1 MIKEEA
7 KQKVAELVKK
17 YEGLS
22 PRELNQYSHNE
33 EATKLNFI
41 MPLFTA
47 LGWDFQSNNEVTAE
61 EKASNGR
68 VDYAFKLKNVTQLC
82 LEAKPLKSDINSE
95 NYKKQA
101 IDYAYY
107 KAVTWAALTNFEELR
122 LFNAQKKDNFITLTH
137 DKYIQEFDDLWLL
150 SKESFETG
158 LLKAK
163 ATKYGVLSPPPRI
176 ETLLYTDLRE
186 WRGQLYNQLHQHN
199 ASLKSYEIDEVI
211 QKFFNRLIFIRTCE
225 DKGLEGNQLLE
236 TVREW
241 EKGGHKG
248 ELVEKVK
255 QIFQNYNQWYDS
267 ELFDTHLLD
276 SDKVFIEGS
285 TVENIVKGMAN
296 YAFDLIDA
304 DVLGAVYEQ
313 YLGFVAAE
321 AKEKPQEQQ
330 QMALGLSGDATFTI
344 VNKKQHRKEQGIYY
358 TPRFVTDY
366 IVKETVGRFIK
377 EHNANE
383 IFNIKILDPACGSG
397 SFLIRAYD
405 ELLTYYAADQ
415 QKTVAHLNQ
424 NDRLP
429 VLKRNIFGVD
439 LDRQA
444 VEIARLNLLIR
455 SLAGREILPGL
466 KDNIKQGN
474 SLISGTPEKLEKYFG
489 KTYENKRPF
498 DWKNQFS
505 EIADNGGFDIV
516 IGNPPYV
523 RIQSLPR
530 DEADFYRDI
539 YDSAFGSFD
548 IYVLFIEQAIK
559 LLKSGGH
566 LGFITS
572 GKFLRSDYGKK
583 IQQLILEKCTVE
595 NIVDLSAQQIFN
607 EATTYPVII
616 VLQKGTSEKP
626 LQYNFVPENI
636 ELSGSS
642 QPLESLSSI
651 YTSQAAITKG
661 TWPPAGSNESL
672 FGKLSQNT
680 APLREVAKRIFVGL
694 QTSADKIFVLKKL
707 GELKDG
713 KVKVYSSS
721 LNQELELES
730 EMLKPFLT
738 GKNITRYYSPP
749 SKELLLFPYKLSG
762 GKATLISQSQLQTLY
777 PNVWVYLCLNQNA
790 LEQREYGRFQG
801 SNWYAFGRNQNLA
814 IHGQRKLAIP
824 STVKRLM
831 ACYDYAGEMY
841 LDNVRVNGILL
852 KEESD
857 IDYKYITGLL
867 NSKLLHWFFSRV
879 ATPFAN
885 GWFGANR
892 QFIETLPIRTVA
904 FSNST
909 EKKLHNEIVSQVD
922 KMLDLNKKLTPI
934 RGTYSFERD
943 DLIKEIENTDKKI
956 DNLVYDLY
964 GLTAEEIKIV
974 EEEIK

>member
-1 MIKEEA
+1 MTKEEA
-7 KQKVAELVKK
+7 KLKIAELVKK

-22 PRELNQYSHNE
+22 ARELNQYSHNE

-47 LGWDFQSNNEVTAE
+47 LGWDFQNNNEVTAE

-82 LEAKPLKSDINSE
+82 LEAKPLKADINSE

-137 DKYIQEFDDLWLL
+137 DKYIQEFDDLWLF

-225 DKGLEGNQLLE
+225 DKGLESNQLLE

-241 EKGGHKG
+241 GKGGHKG

-255 QIFQNYNQWYDS
+255 QIFQKYNGWYDS

-276 SDKVFIEGS
+276 SDKVFIEGL
-285 TVENIVKGMAN
+285 TVENILKGMAN

-330 QMALGLSGDATFTI
+330 KMALGLSGDSTFTI

-366 IVKETVGRFIK
+366 IVKETVGRFVK

-405 ELLTYYAADQ
+405 ELLTHYADDR
-415 QKTVAHLNQ
+415 QKTVAQLNQ

-455 SLAGREILPGL
+455 SLAHREILPGL

-474 SLISGTPEKLEKYFG
+474 SLISGTPEELEKYFG

-505 EIADNGGFDIV
+505 EIVDNGGFDIV

-523 RIQSLPR
+523 QFSMDKKTSSFKDYLI
-530 DEADFYRDI
+530 DK
-539 YDSAFGSFD
+539 FGSSMGRLNTFGF
-548 IYVLFIEQAIK
+548 FIHRGIS
-559 LLKSGGH
+559 L
-566 LGFITS
+566 
-572 GKFLRSDYGKK
+572 
-583 IQQLILEKCTVE
+583 
-595 NIVDLSAQQIFN
+595 
-607 EATTYPVII
+607 
-616 VLQKGTSEKP
+616 LQKGGYLGYIIPNTFLTQQYYTSLRQFVLDTCEIVSIATLEEMPFPSAVIENVVIILKKQESNEIREHNTVKVKELGEESEHIISQIDFRKTFNSSFTISLSDNSQKFSEKIVKQS
-626 LQYNFVPENI
+626 LKLNELVFVN
-636 ELSGSS
+636 
-642 QPLESLSSI
+642 
-651 YTSQAAITKG
+651 QAIALAHDRK
-661 TWPPAGSNESL
+661 SSL
-672 FGKLSQNT
+672 FKEPIDGRYKKVLDGRDINRYVIDFSNT
-680 APLREVAKRIFVGL
+680 
-694 QTSADKIFVLKKL
+694 
-707 GELKDG
+707 
-713 KVKVYSSS
+713 Y
-721 LNQELELES
+721 
-730 EMLKPFLT
+730 
-738 GKNITRYYSPP
+738 
-749 SKELLLFPYKLSG
+749 LLFDLSKIHSCKREDIFLANEKLLFRRVGDSIIAAYDNEQYYALNTLVVITPKIPDINLKFILGILNSNLINSYYKLFLKST
-762 GKATLISQSQLQTLY
+762 KKVFSEIQARQ
-777 PNVWVYLCLNQNA
+777 V
-790 LEQREYGRFQG
+790 
-801 SNWYAFGRNQNLA
+801 
-814 IHGQRKLAIP
+814 GQ
-824 STVKRLM
+824 
-831 ACYDYAGEMY
+831 
-841 LDNVRVNGILL
+841 
-852 KEESD
+852 
-857 IDYKYITGLL
+857 
-867 NSKLLHWFFSRV
+867 
-879 ATPFAN
+879 
-885 GWFGANR
+885 
-892 QFIETLPIRTVA
+892 LPIRKIN
-904 FSNST
+904 FDNPG
-909 EKKLHNEIVSQVD
+909 EKLFHDQIVTLVD
-922 KMLDLNKKLTPI
+922 KMIELNKKLLPI
-934 RGTYSFERD
+934 RDIYSFERD
-943 DLIKEIENTDKKI
+943 DLIKEIENTDKEI

-964 GLTAEEIKIV
+964 GLTAEERKIV